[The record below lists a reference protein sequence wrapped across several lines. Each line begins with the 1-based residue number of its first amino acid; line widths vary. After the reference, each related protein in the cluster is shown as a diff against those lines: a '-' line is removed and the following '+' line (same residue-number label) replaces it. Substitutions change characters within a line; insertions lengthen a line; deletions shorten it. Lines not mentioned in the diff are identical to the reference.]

1 MKSFQVNAPKE
12 KDIDFKNMTQS
23 LFDIIEGYLNKSN
36 VLKYLE
42 YEVQAIRRKYVPI
55 FLFRDTKFHNA
66 LEFPQKVNK

>member
-1 MKSFQVNAPKE
+1 
-12 KDIDFKNMTQS
+12 MTQS